1 MKYLFLVIVFAWTI
15 SAARSVNAHPHAWI
29 DLWIEV
35 VFDST
40 GAITGLRETW
50 LFDDFYS
57 VYATEGMDLDKDGQP
72 DKEPMAKL
80 VSVNIKSLSELLKIR
95 QKLLKTN
102 ILKNGTISRDIK

>member
-1 MKYLFLVIVFAWTI
+1 MKYLIAILIVGWAM
-15 SAARSVNAHPHAWI
+15 SVAKPSNAHPHAWI

-57 VYATEGMDLDKDGQP
+57 VYATGGMDLDKDGQP

-80 VSVNIKSLSELLKIR
+80 VRE
-95 QKLLKTN
+95 
-102 ILKNGTISRDIK
+102 ILKVCPNTIILPRHGLAAIRSNWQK